1 MKQFLL
7 SLKQFYCL
15 IALTLLGNFL
25 SAQNISGKVTD
36 SLNNPVVYANVIVK
50 DSLDKNIIKFTTTNL
65 EGKYQ
70 MSLKKVGDYVI
81 SFSALSYKTEAKN
94 VSLKNENIVV
104 DVVLTEKITELN
116 EVIVQ
121 TDRPIVVKKDTII
134 YTVSAFLKG
143 NETVVEDLLKNLPG
157 INIDANGTIKVGNQ
171 EIEKVMVDGD
181 DFFKKGYK
189 LLTKNLNSDV
199 VDKVEIYQ
207 KYSNNKLLKDI
218 EESGKVALNLK
229 LKKDR
234 KVDWFGNMSL
244 AYGLTTENRYQARA
258 NAMRFGDV
266 AKHYFLTNLNNI
278 GELSGV
284 ESVINVTMSDIN
296 EVGVIG
302 NSQQA
307 SSLINLDSYNLSLKK
322 SRFNFNNQE
331 LVSLNSIFKIN
342 EKAKLKTNAHFNW
355 DEQAFV
361 QNSIQNFTISSTEFI
376 NTEAYKL
383 NKQLFSA
390 YGELDFDYDISKTK
404 LLEIDMK
411 YTNGDAKSKS
421 RLDFNTIPIR
431 QILQSNDERFEYKT
445 IYTNK
450 FAEKKVL
457 ALSGVYI
464 YENTPQNYN
473 SDTYLFNELFE
484 NDNPQSVTQISNN
497 QMQFAGFEAHLLDR
511 KQNDNLFEL
520 KTGYTHRVD
529 KLNSVLN
536 LIEPNTTIQP
546 LGFTN
551 DFKYSVGSL
560 YADAKYKLKFGNYS
574 LTTKLNINQLFNL
587 IESFENEQS
596 QSPLYLNP
604 SVNFGYKINENN
616 NLGFSYNRN
625 FTNASLIQV
634 FDNYILTNNRGFLK
648 GDGGLNQVNATSVAL
663 NYSLGKWTSSFFANA
678 RLSYTKNHDFF
689 SSNTTINPNYS
700 LSNTILI
707 KDTETWMAQLDID
720 RYLRF
725 MTSNLKLNFN
735 YFKSDF
741 KNIVNDTDLRVVE
754 NNSFQYGFE
763 LRSVFDGIF
772 NYHFGT
778 HWNTNTIKTTTDFS
792 NTNTTSFLDLNFN
805 FNKSFNT
812 EIQAERYFFGNFD
825 RNNTYFFLDLES
837 KYKLLDK
844 DVTITLSGKN
854 LFNVNTFKEVFIS
867 DINTSST
874 SYRLLPRFILLGI
887 DFRF

>member
-7 SLKQFYCL
+7 RLKQFYCL

-36 SLNNPVVYANVIVK
+36 SLNNPIVYANVIIK
-50 DSLDKNIIKFTTTNL
+50 DSLNKNIIKFTTTNL

-70 MSLKKVGDYVI
+70 MSLKKTGNYII
-81 SFSALSYKTEAKN
+81 SFSALSYKTETKN
-94 VSLKNENIVV
+94 LFLKDKNIIT
-104 DVVLTEKITELN
+104 DVVLTEQVAELN

-143 NETVVEDLLKNLPG
+143 NETVVEDLLKSLPG
-157 INIDANGTIKVGNQ
+157 INVDVDGTIKVGNQ

-189 LLTKNLNSDV
+189 LLTKNLNADV

-207 KYSNNKLLKDI
+207 KYSNNKLLKDV

-244 AYGLTTENRYQARA
+244 AYGLTTSNRYQARA

-278 GELSGV
+278 GESSGV
-284 ESVINVTMSDIN
+284 ESAIYVSMSDIN
-296 EVGVIG
+296 EVGTIG

-322 SRFNFNNQE
+322 TRFNFNNQE
-331 LVSLNSIFKIN
+331 LASFNSIFKIN
-342 EKAKLKTNAHFNW
+342 EKARLKTNAHFNW
-355 DEQAFV
+355 DEQAFI

-376 NTEAYKL
+376 NTESYRL
-383 NKQLFSA
+383 NKQLFSG

-404 LLEIDMK
+404 LLEIDIK
-411 YTNGDAKSKS
+411 YTNGDTKSKS
-421 RLDFNTIPIR
+421 RLDFNSIPI
-431 QILQSNDERFEYKT
+431 QQLLQNNNDRFEYKT

-457 ALSGVYI
+457 AISGVYI
-464 YENTPQNYN
+464 YENKPQDY
-473 SDTYLFNELFE
+473 SVDTYIFNDLFE
-484 NDNPQSVTQISNN
+484 NDNPQSVTQNSNN
-497 QMQFAGFEAHLLDR
+497 QMHFAGFEAHLLDR
-511 KQNDNLFEL
+511 KQNDNLLEF

-529 KLNSVLN
+529 KLNSLLN
-536 LIEPNTTIQP
+536 LIEPNATIQP
-546 LGFTN
+546 SGFAN
-551 DFKYSVGSL
+551 DFKYTVGSL
-560 YADAKYKLKFGNYS
+560 YADAKYKLKLGNYS
-574 LTTKLNINQLFNL
+574 LTTKLNINQLYNH
-587 IESFENEQS
+587 IESFDNEQS

-604 SVNFGYKINENN
+604 SLNFGYKINENN
-616 NLGFSYNRN
+616 NVGLSYNRN
-625 FTNASLIQV
+625 FTNATLIQV

-678 RLSYTKNHDFF
+678 RVSYIKNHDFF

-707 KDTETWMAQLDID
+707 KDTETWTAQLNID
-720 RYLRF
+720 KYLRF
-725 MTSNLKLNFN
+725 MHSNLKLNFN

-741 KNIVNDTDLRVVE
+741 KNIVNDSELRIVQSS
-754 NNSFQYGFE
+754 NFQYGFE
-763 LRSVFDGIF
+763 LRSAFDGVF
-772 NYHFGT
+772 NYHLGT
-778 HWNTNTIKTTTDFS
+778 HWNTNTIKTTSGFS

-805 FNKSFNT
+805 FNKAFNT
-812 EIQAERYFFGNFD
+812 EIQAERYYFGNFD
-825 RNNTYFFLDLES
+825 RNNTYYFLDLES
-837 KYKLLDK
+837 KYKLQKRDIT
-844 DVTITLSGKN
+844 VTLSGKN
-854 LFNVNTFKEVFIS
+854 LFNVNTFREVFIS

-874 SYRLLPRFILLGI
+874 TYRLLPRFILLGI